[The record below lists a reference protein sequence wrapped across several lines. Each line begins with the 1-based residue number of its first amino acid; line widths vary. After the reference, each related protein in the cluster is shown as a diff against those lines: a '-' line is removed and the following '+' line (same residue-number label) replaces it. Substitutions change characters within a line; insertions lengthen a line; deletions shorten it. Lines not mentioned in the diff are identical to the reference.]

1 MGVLFDTIF
10 NTLDIVKELIGYG
23 SDAATNFVDFLIQL
37 FSGFPMP
44 L

>member
-10 NTLDIVKELIGYG
+10 NTLDIVKELIAYG
-23 SDAATNFVDFLIQL
+23 SDAATNLVDVLIQ
-37 FSGFPMP
+37 FFAGFPMP

>member
-10 NTLDIVKELIGYG
+10 NTLDIVKELISYG
-23 SDAATNFVDFLIQL
+23 SDAATNFVDFLIQF